1 MKVDKKSMTLYAVTD
16 RAWLRDRSL
25 TDIVEESIKAGVTFV
40 QLREKNITFDE
51 FVALGKELKTITD
64 KYNIPYVIN
73 DNVEVALACDADGVH
88 VGQSD
93 MEASN
98 VREKIGKDKILG
110 VSVQTLDQAIL
121 AEKNGA
127 DYLGVGAVFS
137 TSTKLD
143 ATDVSFETLKEICNV
158 VSIPVVAIG
167 GINKDNI
174 LKLSDSGASGI
185 AVVSAIFAEKD
196 VYKATKELRI
206 LSEQIK
212 VDSGLF

>member
-16 RAWLRDRSL
+16 RTWLGDRSL
-25 TDIVEESIKAGVTFV
+25 ADLVEESIKAGVTFL
-40 QLREKNITFDE
+40 QLREKNIDFDE
-51 FVALGKELKTITD
+51 FVALGKELKAITD
-64 KYNIPYVIN
+64 NYNIPYVIN

-88 VGQSD
+88 VGQHD

-98 VREKIGKDKILG
+98 VREKIGANKILG
-110 VSVQTLDQAIL
+110 VSVQTVEQAIM

-143 ATDVSFETLKEICNV
+143 ATDVSFDTLKEICNS

-167 GINKDNI
+167 GINKENI
-174 LKLSDSGASGI
+174 LKLSGSGVSGV
-185 AVVSAIFAEKD
+185 AVISSIFAED
-196 VYKATKELRI
+196 NIYNASEELRR
-206 LSEQIK
+206 LSDK
-212 VDSGLF
+212 MVNL